1 MPMWLRFCLVLLLI
15 HSGITRAESLPPIAI
30 GFYSPVIRDL
40 PRKDV
45 EVSLRFWVEELAR
58 AVGLAYQPIRM
69 YDDVAEMKRDLVNGK
84 LNFLVSTSMAVVKN
98 FAPDELTDG
107 FAGYKHT
114 PDHLLM
120 IVRRDAAIS
129 TPGDLAGKRIALI
142 DGDELSEL
150 YLETLLMRVWGKP
163 DWKRLGAVSLEQR
176 SNRLVHRLFFDQ
188 ADAALIYRN
197 SYEAALA
204 LNPQLR
210 QRLQVL
216 DDYSLLIRSPHIG
229 LFSTRIPP
237 EQRESITRAAMQM
250 NETARGRQILHI
262 YHADSLQRTSIK
274 DLELFR
280 ELLEEHEKLLTQ
292 RAGKYTAGRK

>member
-1 MPMWLRFCLVLLLI
+1 MPIWLRFCLVLLLI

-40 PRKDV
+40 PRRDV
-45 EVSLRFWVEELAR
+45 EVSLRFWLEELSR
-58 AVGLAYQPIRM
+58 SMGLDYQPIRM
-69 YDDVAEMKRDLVNGK
+69 YDDVKEIKRDLVNGK

-120 IVRRDAAIS
+120 IVRRDAAIRS
-129 TPGDLAGKRIALI
+129 PSDLAGKRIALI

-163 DWKRLGAVSLEQR
+163 DWKRLGAISLEQR
-176 SNRLVHRLFFDQ
+176 SNKLVHRLFFDQ
-188 ADAALIYRN
+188 ADAALVYRN

-210 QRLQVL
+210 QRLLVL

-229 LFSTRIPP
+229 LFSTRIRP
-237 EQRESITRAAMQM
+237 EQREAITRAAMQM
-250 NETARGRQILHI
+250 NETARGRQILQI
-262 YHADSLQRTSIK
+262 YHADSLERTSIK

-280 ELLEEHEKLLTQ
+280 ELLEEHEKLLTH
-292 RAGKYTAGRK
+292 RSERYTAGRK